1 MLSYIWR
8 SGGQL
13 SFWALLLTVVSY
25 VAMVFVMLPVH
36 ELAHAWVATRLGDDT
51 PRWHGRLTLNPLKHL
66 DMFGTLTLVLFGI
79 GYAKAVPVNPR
90 NFARPKRDMALT
102 ALAGPLSNI
111 LMALLS
117 LLLFRV
123 VRMTVGNELIV
134 VLAGLVLVD
143 VFAYVN
149 LNLAVFNLL
158 PIPPLDGYRIF
169 GAVLPGRWTFYLD
182 RYHEYLRWGVLLLI
196 ATGVLSVPLELLV
209 GFLGRTLCT
218 IVGLPNYF

>member
-1 MLSYIWR
+1 MLYSIWQ
-8 SGGQL
+8 SGGQM
-13 SFWALLLTVVSY
+13 SFWYLLLTIISY
-25 VAMVFVMLPVH
+25 AALVLVMQPVH

-79 GYAKAVPVNPR
+79 GYAKAVPINPR
-90 NFARPKRDMALT
+90 NFANPKRGMALT
-102 ALAGPLSNI
+102 ALAGPVSNL

-117 LLLFRV
+117 LLLFRI
-123 VRMTVGNELIV
+123 VRLATGNEQIV
-134 VLAGLVLVD
+134 VLAGVALVN

-158 PIPPLDGYRIF
+158 PIPPLDGFRIF
-169 GAVLPGRWTFYLD
+169 GAILPGRWTFYLD
-182 RYHEYLRWGVLLLI
+182 RYHEYLRWGVLALI
-196 ATGVLSVPLELLV
+196 ATGALNAPLDLLV
-209 GFLGRTLCT
+209 SFLGGTLCT